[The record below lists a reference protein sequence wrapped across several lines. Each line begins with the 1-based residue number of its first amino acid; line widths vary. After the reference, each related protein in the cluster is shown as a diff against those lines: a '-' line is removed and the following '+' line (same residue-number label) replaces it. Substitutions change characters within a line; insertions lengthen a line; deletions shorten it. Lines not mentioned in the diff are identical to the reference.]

1 MAVRPKHITTM
12 NFEAFG
18 RVVTGPKGVP
28 TSQASDYKFWSDIAD
43 YQIEGETEVGIC
55 TVFRQ
60 PKSSIAGLERHLRT
74 PEILIPIDAPF
85 VLPLLRDGV
94 PEQEIQAFR
103 VDPGEAV
110 IIGSGVWHGACLP
123 VRRRQSSYFVIF
135 RKGTPH
141 TDIEKRMVHPLSI
154 TL

>member
-1 MAVRPKHITTM
+1 MAVRPKHITPG

-18 RVVTGPKGVP
+18 RVVTGPKGGP

-60 PKSSIAGLERHLRT
+60 PKSSVAGLERHLRT
-74 PEILIPIDAPF
+74 PEILIPIDASF
-85 VLPLLRDGV
+85 VLPLLRDGA

-110 IIGSGVWHGACLP
+110 IIAGGVWHGACLP

-141 TDIEKRMVHPLSI
+141 TDVEKRMVHPLSI